1 LSRVEEEDDIDL
13 DKVVWD
19 AGYRRAVIER
29 LNRQP
34 PGPRVDPAPDPAPQ
48 GITVR

>member
-1 LSRVEEEDDIDL
+1 VEDEEEIDL

-29 LNRQP
+29 LNRRP
-34 PGPRVDPAPDPAPQ
+34 PPQRVEPVPAPTPH

>member
-1 LSRVEEEDDIDL
+1 
-13 DKVVWD
+13 VWD

-29 LNRQP
+29 LNRKP
-34 PGPRVDPAPDPAPQ
+34 PPNHVKRTPTPAPQ